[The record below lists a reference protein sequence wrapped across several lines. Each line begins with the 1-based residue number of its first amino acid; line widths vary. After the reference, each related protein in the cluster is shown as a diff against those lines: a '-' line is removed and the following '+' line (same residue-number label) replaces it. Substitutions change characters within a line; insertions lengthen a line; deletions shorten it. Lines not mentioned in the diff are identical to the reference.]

1 MIVATRQEGKC
12 RFWYACRE
20 PQSRR
25 DFDCTRAAHVIY
37 VLDHE
42 IKLLFMPLWIAGFC
56 ANLLVTIV
64 TDPTGI
70 VGRCPRRVDAVEKI
84 PKH

>member
-1 MIVATRQEGKC
+1 
-12 RFWYACRE
+12 
-20 PQSRR
+20 
-25 DFDCTRAAHVIY
+25 VIY